1 MSNII
6 KRTFALGLII
16 LAPGCSEQQDAT
28 ITRREMAR
36 NICKSNVP
44 NVDIKTY
51 TNIQGSTVN
60 GDVTTSTIYRT
71 YPWATAIYVTRKPA
85 YTRTNVGMTVQ
96 SVCNPYY
103 GCQLVSMPTRYQTQE
118 SLAEV
123 YGMARVPVTE
133 QGSAEAIAEAE
144 AQAEENCDQAAEQF
158 AQARGKSRYSMSYTL
173 SCVRLAASVCSF

>member
-1 MSNII
+1 MFHVM
-6 KRTFALGLII
+6 KRTLFFGSAL
-16 LAPGCSEQQDAT
+16 LASGCSEQPDAT
-28 ITRREMAR
+28 STRQEMVR

-51 TNIQGSTVN
+51 TNIQGSTVH
-60 GDVTTSTIYRT
+60 GDVTNSTIYRT

-96 SVCNPYY
+96 PVCNPYY

-144 AQAEENCDQAAEQF
+144 TQAEENCDQAAEQF

>member
-1 MSNII
+1 MVNFLKSIFVI
-6 KRTFALGLII
+6 GLL
-16 LAPGCSEQQDAT
+16 LAVPGCSDQQDAAS
-28 ITRREMAR
+28 TRQEMVR

-51 TNIQGSTVN
+51 TNIQGSTIH
-60 GDVTTSTIYRT
+60 GDVTNSTFYRT

-96 SVCNPYY
+96 QVCNPYY
-103 GCQLVSMPTRYQTQE
+103 GCQLVSIPTRYQTQE

-144 AQAEENCDQAAEQF
+144 TQAEENCDQAAEQF
-158 AQARGKSRYSMSYTL
+158 AQARGKSRHSLPYTL
-173 SCVRLAASVCSF
+173 ACVRLAASVCSF

>member
-1 MSNII
+1 MLNIFRSSLLI
-6 KRTFALGLII
+6 ALTI
-16 LAPGCSEQQDAT
+16 LTAGCSEQPDAT
-28 ITRREMAR
+28 TKRREMAS
-36 NICKSNVP
+36 NICRSNVP

-51 TNIQGSTVN
+51 TNIQGSTIH

-96 SVCNPYY
+96 PVCNPYY
-103 GCQLVSMPTRYQTQE
+103 GCQLVSMPTSYQTQE